1 MKVEVFY
8 IGKPRSRP
16 LNEAAAE
23 YGKRLGRYCRFSVR
37 EIKSE
42 KDAPETKALRIALDP
57 RGEPL
62 DSAELAALLEGAQ
75 RDVAFYIGGADGW
88 TDEFRRGA
96 DRLLSLSKMTL
107 PHELARVVLVE
118 QIYRAFTILSGHP
131 YNRA

>member
-1 MKVEVFY
+1 MKVEVYY

-16 LNEAAAE
+16 LNDAAAE
-23 YGKRLGRYCRFSVR
+23 YAKRLGRYCRFSIR

-42 KDAPETKALRIALDP
+42 KDAPETKALRVALDP
-57 RGEPL
+57 RGEAL
-62 DSAELAALLEGAQ
+62 DSAELAGLLEGAQ
-75 RDVAFYIGGADGW
+75 RDVAFYVGGADGW
-88 TDEFRRGA
+88 TDEFREGA

>member
-1 MKVEVFY
+1 LKVEVFY

-16 LNEAAAE
+16 LNDAAAE
-23 YGKRLGRYCRFSVR
+23 YAKRLGRYCRFSIR

-42 KDAPETKALRIALDP
+42 KDAPETKALRVALDP
-57 RGEPL
+57 RGETL

-118 QIYRAFTILSGHP
+118 QIYRAFSILSGHP

>member
-1 MKVEVFY
+1 LKVEVYY

-16 LNEAAAE
+16 LNDAAAE
-23 YGKRLGRYCRFSVR
+23 YAKRLGRYCRFSIR

-42 KDAPETKALRIALDP
+42 KDAPETKALRVALDP
-57 RGEPL
+57 RGETL